1 MSSSKSNQASTTTNI
16 TETITPT
23 LASTTGANTSIISE
37 NFQGDIGLTGFDAVQ
52 ALSDFQDL
60 QRDTALLNSQVT
72 TNALIAASKGVGSA
86 GSIGLISPSVGSSGG
101 GGGNAEPAENLP
113 GGSRLNTAV
122 LLLGGAAAVATV
134 FALRK

>member
-1 MSSSKSNQASTTTNI
+1 MSSSSSDQRSSTTNI

-60 QRDTALLNSQVT
+60 QRDTAQLNAQVT
-72 TNALIAASKGVGSA
+72 TNALIAASRGTSGN
-86 GSIGLISPSVGSSGG
+86 GNIGLVSPSVSSSGG
-101 GGGNAEPAENLP
+101 GSNASTQSPQPDN
-113 GGSRLNTAV
+113 RLQTAV